1 MAKKARLVRFG
12 PVEIPILSPEH
23 LVVCKA
29 VFDRAKDWL
38 DIEEIVRWG
47 TAIEATAALGW
58 VASILGE
65 DSEQYQKLTAVF
77 RI

>member
-1 MAKKARLVRFG
+1 M
-12 PVEIPILSPEH
+12 
-23 LVVCKA
+23 CKA